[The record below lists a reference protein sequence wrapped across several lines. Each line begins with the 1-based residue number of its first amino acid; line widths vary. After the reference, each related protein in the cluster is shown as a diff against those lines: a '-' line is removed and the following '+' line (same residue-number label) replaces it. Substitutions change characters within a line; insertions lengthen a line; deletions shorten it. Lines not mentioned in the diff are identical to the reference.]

1 MFLQGQHPGALRRI
15 GAERLSKLC
24 ACTHRLASSRCGDAH
39 AKRKQLG
46 SEMLKHGILAGLLTL
61 SAIAATS
68 AAISQTTPDYAAIVA
83 APDRSDADRKL
94 DTNRAPAQWL
104 AFIGAKPGMK
114 ILDVFAVYGWKAE
127 LLARAV
133 TPGGKVYAQNSETAF
148 ARVKDRLDARLNTPA
163 AANIVSVVRPFEDP
177 APPGMH
183 DFDLVTFFYAYHDV
197 TYLGVDRAK
206 MIKAFD
212 EALKPGG
219 ELVVGDYSAKPG
231 AGTSVV
237 QTLHRSDEALVR
249 LEIEAAGF
257 KLIDHGDFLHVPGD
271 DRDAHSHSSA
281 QPVDIYLL
289 KLRKSRTEPLI
300 APKA

>member
-1 MFLQGQHPGALRRI
+1 
-15 GAERLSKLC
+15 
-24 ACTHRLASSRCGDAH
+24 
-39 AKRKQLG
+39 
-46 SEMLKHGILAGLLTL
+46 MLKHRILACLLTL
-61 SAIAATS
+61 SAIAAAS
-68 AAISQTTPDYAAIVA
+68 AAISQTAPDYAAIVA

-94 DTNRAPAQWL
+94 DTNRAPARWL

-114 ILDVFAVYGWKAE
+114 MLDIFAVYGWKAE

-133 TPGGKVYAQNSETAF
+133 APGGKVYAQNSETAF

-183 DFDLVTFFYAYHDV
+183 DFDLVTFFYAYHDI
-197 TYLGVDRAK
+197 TYLGVDRDK
-206 MIKAFD
+206 MMKAFY

-219 ELVVGDYSAKPG
+219 ELVMGDYSAKTG

-249 LEIEAAGF
+249 SEIEAAGF
-257 KLIDHGDFLHVPGD
+257 KLIDQGDFLHVPGD
-271 DRDAHSHSSA
+271 ARNTPSHSAA
-281 QPVDIYLL
+281 QPVDIYAL
-289 KLRKSRTEPLI
+289 KFRKPG
-300 APKA
+300 